1 MGSFCINT
9 PGCHIAISNPCFEVW
24 LLYHKL
30 TDLKDIDCSKSHS
43 VKVALSKLTP
53 GGFSATEYVKL
64 MAQAI
69 INAKAKDSQ
78 PGEQHYFP
86 ALKETKVYELGEALM
101 ERIGKNS
108 WQDFI
113 NKNI

>member
-1 MGSFCINT
+1 M
-9 PGCHIAISNPCFEVW
+9 FEVW

-30 TDLKDIDCSKSHS
+30 TDLKDIDCSKSHN

-69 INAKAKDSQ
+69 INAKPRTLNLGSNITSQ
-78 PGEQHYFP
+78 H
-86 ALKETKVYELGEALM
+86 LKKPKCMNWVRL
-101 ERIGKNS
+101 
-108 WQDFI
+108 
-113 NKNI
+113 